1 MSAEPLPRLLVLTDR
16 HQLPPG
22 ADLTSA
28 LARCAEAGL
37 THVVLRELD
46 LDEVQRTCLAADF
59 AALGLVVVAA
69 HGALAGA
76 WGVHLAA
83 GQEAGAAGGLPF
95 GQSCHAAAEVTAAI
109 SRGAR
114 WVTLSPFA
122 PTRSKPG
129 YGPALSPDLY
139 AGHDIPVYALGG
151 ITPENAARAV
161 AAGAHGVAVM
171 GDVMRADDPGE
182 VIGPLLRAL
191 D

>member
-1 MSAEPLPRLLVLTDR
+1 MTTESLPRLLVLTDR

-22 ADLTSA
+22 AELTST

-37 THVVLRELD
+37 THVVLREVD
-46 LDEVQRTCLAADF
+46 LDEAQRTRMVADLV
-59 AALGLVVVAA
+59 ALGLVVMAA
-69 HGALAGA
+69 HGPLAGA

-83 GQEAGAAGGLPF
+83 HQEARAAGGLPF
-95 GQSCHAAAEVTAAI
+95 GQSCHDAAEITEAR

-129 YGPALSPDLY
+129 YGPAVPPEAY
-139 AGHDIPVYALGG
+139 AGHEVPVYALGG

-191 D
+191 A

>member
-1 MSAEPLPRLLVLTDR
+1 MTAEPLPRLLVLTDR

-22 ADLTSA
+22 TDLTST

-46 LDEVQRTCLAADF
+46 LDEARRTRLAADLD
-59 AALGLVVVAA
+59 ALGLVVVAA
-69 HGALAGA
+69 HGALAAA

-83 GQEAGAAGGLPF
+83 GQEAGAAGGRPF
-95 GQSCHAAAEVTAAI
+95 GQSCHDVAEVAAAR

-122 PTRSKPG
+122 LTRSKPG
-129 YGPALSPDLY
+129 YGPPLAPDAY
-139 AGHDIPVYALGG
+139 AGHEIPVFALGG
-151 ITPENAARAV
+151 ITPANAPV
-161 AAGAHGVAVM
+161 AIEAGVYGVAVM

-191 D
+191 A